1 MPTPAIE
8 TYSAQTF
15 RERYMRPEQKLDLL
29 LKPDFGTFFIVPVEE
44 MIRLIKLPV
53 PPNRATNHLL
63 IFLTEGEAVMRIGS
77 ESYRIVKE
85 ECLVVPA
92 GQVFSFAQAD
102 VNRGYL
108 CSFHP
113 DFLASTFG
121 PREAL
126 RAFDFLQVWGNH
138 CLSLGPATGGYA
150 GHLLER
156 MHAAYAGQGLQDPYL
171 LRSYLAALLCE
182 LRIAYQPPAADKPQR
197 AVTLT
202 NMFKEMLFAQ
212 VRTRQRVGEY
222 AEALHVT
229 PNHLNKAVKGV
240 TGKSPS
246 RWIDETLVL
255 EAKVLLHQTDLSVG
269 EVAAALG
276 LFDPSYFTRL
286 FRKHAGV
293 TPGAF
298 RKKIEKSRD
307 QPFSS

>member
-1 MPTPAIE
+1 MSTPAIE
-8 TYSAQTF
+8 TYSTQTF
-15 RERYMRPEQKLDLL
+15 RERYMRPEQKLDVL
-29 LKPDFGTFFIVPVEE
+29 LKPDFGSFFIVPVEE
-44 MIRLIKLPV
+44 MIRLVKLPV
-53 PPNRATNHLL
+53 PPTRATNHLL
-63 IFLTEGEAVMRIGS
+63 LYLTEGEAQMRIGS
-77 ESYRIVKE
+77 ESYRIVQE

-108 CSFHP
+108 CSFGP
-113 DFLASTFG
+113 DFLAGTFG

-126 RAFDFLQVWGNH
+126 RAFEFLQVWGRH
-138 CLSLGPATGGYA
+138 CLPLGPAAGGYA
-150 GHLLER
+150 GRLLER
-156 MHAAYAGQGLQDPYL
+156 MHAAYAGQGLRDPYL

-182 LRIAYQPPAADKPQR
+182 IRTVYQLPATDKPQR

-202 NMFKEMLFAQ
+202 NGFKELLFAE

-222 AEALHVT
+222 AEVLHVT

-276 LFDPSYFTRL
+276 LFDPSYFARL
-286 FRKHAGV
+286 FRKYAGV
-293 TPGAF
+293 TPVAF
-298 RKKIEKSRD
+298 RKKIEKSQDRL
-307 QPFSS
+307 FSS

>member
-1 MPTPAIE
+1 MTTPAIE
-8 TYSAQTF
+8 TFTTQTF
-15 RERYMRPEQKLDLL
+15 RERHMRPEQKLDLL

-53 PPNRATNHLL
+53 PPTRATNHLL
-63 IFLTEGEAVMRIGS
+63 IYLTEGEAVMRIGS
-77 ESYRIVKE
+77 ESYRIVQE

-113 DFLASTFG
+113 DFLAGTFG

-126 RAFDFLQVWGNH
+126 RAFEFLQVWGNH
-138 CLSLGPATGGYA
+138 CLALGPATGGYA
-150 GHLLER
+150 VHLLGR
-156 MHAAYAGQGLQDPYL
+156 MHGAYAGQGLGDPYL
-171 LRSYLAALLCE
+171 LRSYLVALLCE
-182 LRIAYQPPAADKPQR
+182 IRTAYRPPAADKPQR
-197 AVTLT
+197 ALTLT
-202 NMFKEMLFAQ
+202 NGFKELLFAGI
-212 VRTRQRVGEY
+212 RTRQRVGEY
-222 AEALHVT
+222 AGALHVT
-229 PNHLNKAVKGV
+229 PNHLNKAVKAV

-276 LFDPSYFTRL
+276 LFDASYFSRL
-286 FRKHAGV
+286 FKKYAGV
-293 TPGAF
+293 TPVAF
-298 RKKIEKSRD
+298 RKKIEKSPNRL
-307 QPFSS
+307 FSA